1 MGAEPPPSRALRAVT
16 LRLAQQRDLLF
27 TLIQRQVWLRRK
39 RSWLSLVW
47 PVLSPFLLMLLYVY
61 VFNRVFSVDVER
73 YPDYLLC
80 GLLPWGFLA
89 VTVGRAGSSIATEPQ
104 TVRRA
109 RFPYELLPISAVA
122 AQSINLVLSTALFI
136 GWLAIGGNLPLAT
149 LPAVPL
155 VLAALILLVMGI
167 CIVVALIDVY
177 SHDLR
182 QVLGNLL
189 TVWFFIVPIVYRPRM
204 APGSTRFLRSLDP
217 MNVRQL
223 RDILYFGRLSRP
235 LHLVLMLLV
244 SAAVLVLSITVFR
257 RFSTNLAKDV

>member
-1 MGAEPPPSRALRAVT
+1 MTV
-16 LRLAQQRDLLF
+16 RLAQQRDLLL
-27 TLIQRQVWLRRK
+27 TLIQRQFWLRRK

-61 VFNRVFSVDVER
+61 VFNRVFSVEVER

-104 TVRRA
+104 TVKRA

-122 AQSINLVLSTALFI
+122 AQSVNLVLSVALFA
-136 GWLAIGGNLPLAT
+136 GWLAIGGNLPLVT
-149 LPAVPL
+149 LPLLPF
-155 VLAALILLVMGI
+155 VLAAVVLLVMAI
-167 CIVVALIDVY
+167 TTVISLIDVY
-177 SHDLR
+177 SHDVR

-189 TVWFFIVPIVYRPRM
+189 TVWFFLVPIVYRPRM
-204 APGSTRFLRSLDP
+204 APGGARFLRSVDP
-217 MNVRQL
+217 MNMVVGQM

-235 LHLVLMLLV
+235 GHLVLMLLV
-244 SAAVLVLSITVFR
+244 SAAVFVASIALFR

>member
-1 MGAEPPPSRALRAVT
+1 VSVQ
-16 LRLAQQRDLLF
+16 LARQRDIFL
-27 TLIQRQVWLRRK
+27 TLVQRQIWLRRK

-61 VFNRVFSVDVER
+61 VFNRVFSVDVQR

-89 VTVGRAGSSIATEPQ
+89 VTVARAGSSIATEPS
-104 TVRRA
+104 TVHRA

-122 AQSINLVLSTALFI
+122 AQSINLLLSVALFI

-149 LPAVPL
+149 LPMLPV

-167 CIVVALIDVY
+167 CVVVSLIDVY

-204 APGSTRFLRSLDP
+204 APGGTRFLRSVDP
-217 MNVRQL
+217 MNMIVGQM

-235 LHLVLMLLV
+235 GHLALMLLV
-244 SAAVLVLSITVFR
+244 SAAVLAASIAVFR